1 MVDKN
6 EVDTQR
12 IIDEEFDQFLQQD
25 EFEETERI
33 RNLTK
38 TDSVS

>member
-6 EVDTQR
+6 EVDTR
-12 IIDEEFDQFLQQD
+12 RLIDEEFDQFLQQD
-25 EFEETERI
+25 EFEETGRI

-38 TDSVS
+38 TDSVA

>member
-25 EFEETERI
+25 EFEESERI

>member
-12 IIDEEFDQFLQQD
+12 LIDEEFDQFLQQD
-25 EFEETERI
+25 ELEETERI